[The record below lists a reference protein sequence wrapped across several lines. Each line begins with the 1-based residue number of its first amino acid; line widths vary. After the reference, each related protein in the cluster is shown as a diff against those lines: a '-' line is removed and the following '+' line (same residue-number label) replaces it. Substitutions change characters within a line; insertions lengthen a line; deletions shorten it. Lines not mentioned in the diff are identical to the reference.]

1 MSLAVLM
8 LIEDKMYRLG
18 LSEINDYFKL
28 FKEEVDDDNPIKN
41 FEKLIQEAIK
51 LGATVTDERIDQI
64 MTELGLQDTPAKTK
78 TEPIKLRLED
88 RNP

>member
-51 LGATVTDERIDQI
+51 LGATVKEERIDQN
-64 MTELGLQDTPAKTK
+64 MTELGLQDQPAKTK
-78 TEPIKLRLED
+78 TEAIKLRLED
-88 RNP
+88 ANP